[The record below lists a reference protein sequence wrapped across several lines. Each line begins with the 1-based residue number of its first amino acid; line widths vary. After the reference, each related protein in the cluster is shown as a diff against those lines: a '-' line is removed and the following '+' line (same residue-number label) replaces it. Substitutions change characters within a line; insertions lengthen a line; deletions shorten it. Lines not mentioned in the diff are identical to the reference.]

1 MSISNARSVPI
12 NEQNGGIHQHPR
24 NLEKGDLHLSA
35 RVSVVLRAADDAVLQ
50 GKISAM
56 NAGILTMV
64 VSDGLSVTE
73 ISDKIGI
80 STNAVYQQLQRLKIE
95 LPRFIIKREPFD

>member
-1 MSISNARSVPI
+1 
-12 NEQNGGIHQHPR
+12 
-24 NLEKGDLHLSA
+24 
-35 RVSVVLRAADDAVLQ
+35 
-50 GKISAM
+50 
-56 NAGILTMV
+56 MV

-80 STNAVYQQLQRLKIE
+80 STNAVYQQLQRPKIE